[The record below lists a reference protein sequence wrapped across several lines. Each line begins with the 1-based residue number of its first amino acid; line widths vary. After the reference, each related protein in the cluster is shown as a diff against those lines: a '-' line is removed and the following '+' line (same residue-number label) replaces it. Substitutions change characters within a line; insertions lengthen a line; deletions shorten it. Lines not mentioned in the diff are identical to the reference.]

1 MDILIVYASSGRG
14 LRKDALILESALNS
28 LGHNCQV
35 EPLPPT
41 SEWQNQLS
49 HYRYQ
54 LLSKYLPEPFGRLY
68 YALMNGIARSI
79 SGRSKSDLVIH
90 LQNPRVSQLRRG
102 KRHWLIPNQEWFIE
116 SLLPYLPSIDRILC
130 KTQHAAEIFSR
141 YHSDVMYLGFTGGS
155 DISKP
160 CTSGKNY
167 RLALHVAGNS
177 QFKGTSAVLACWSRH
192 PEWPKLVVVSQHID
206 SSDYP
211 NQNIE
216 ILSNLTDKEMK
227 ELWRE
232 AGFAIL
238 PSEVEGYGQVL
249 AEALENGCV
258 TITTNAPPMNE
269 LIEKSRGYLAEP
281 NNSRTF
287 RLGTRYMVSE
297 QSLDATIN
305 TAINAMPATLEETS
319 ANAEQW
325 YSSNHKAFTENLR
338 AAISELVAPLP
349 HGPVRK
355 SQTSTGQWGA

>member
-35 EPLPPT
+35 DPLPPT
-41 SEWQNQLS
+41 PEWQNQLS

-54 LLSKYLPEPFGRLY
+54 LLSKYLPKPFRRLY
-68 YALMNGIARSI
+68 YALRNGIAKSI
-79 SGRSKSDLVIH
+79 SGQSKSDLVIH
-90 LQNPRVSQLRRG
+90 LENPRISQLRRG

-116 SLLPYLPSIDRILC
+116 SRIPYLQSIDRILC

-141 YHSDVMYLGFTGGS
+141 CHSDVLHIGFTGGS
-155 DISKP
+155 AISGP
-160 CTSGKNY
+160 CTSDKNY

-177 QFKGTSAVLACWSRH
+177 QFKGTTAVLSCWSRH
-192 PEWPKLVVVSQHID
+192 PEWPKLVVVSQHVD

-211 NQNIE
+211 HQNIE
-216 ILSNLTDKEMK
+216 IRSNLTDKEMK
-227 ELWRE
+227 ALWQE

-269 LIEKSRGYLAEP
+269 LIDKSRGYLVEP
-281 NNSRTF
+281 NNTRTF
-287 RLGTRYMVSE
+287 RLGTRYMISE
-297 QSLDATIN
+297 QSLDTTIN
-305 TAINAMPATLEETS
+305 TAINETQETLERTS

-325 YSSNHKAFTENLR
+325 YSSNHKAFIENLR
-338 AAISELVAPLP
+338 VAVSDLVEQPADKYS
-349 HGPVRK
+349 R
-355 SQTSTGQWGA
+355 